1 MNQRMPLTKS
11 ITAGLAARNQ
21 TTQWETLLAAMLK
34 RLELDEFERARAE
47 IHYNRLAQHIARKL
61 HIADTDVHVIVQGS
75 MRTQTTISPRGNA
88 KFDLDIVVKLTG
100 SHFTNIDSN
109 KFFAEFGKALEGLAD
124 TAGEPMEKRRCW
136 RLQYPNEPFYFDVTP
151 AIPGSQE
158 ITETDLRVRDPQ
170 TKWSPSNPEEFADWF
185 CTIADQRFAFQSS
198 SHMVKAQE
206 EAEIDPFP
214 DGDIALDDIL
224 RRAVQL
230 MKLHRDNF
238 YHELPLD
245 RKEAKPISVIL
256 VTLAGHAYKDL
267 YAAGAVTVTSPIE
280 AVLELV
286 ERLPRNI
293 YRDAQQ
299 QYSVKNP
306 VLESENFADRWNQ
319 DGGRRVHE
327 FTRWHDRL
335 LEDLELFFG
344 TKSGADIEDRI
355 RSVFGV
361 DGVEAWK
368 KTLPK
373 ASNVLQGLLATAP
386 TQPRQNP
393 TKPTPSGSRHTF
405 G

>member
-1 MNQRMPLTKS
+1 MNQRMSLAES

-21 TTQWETLLAAMLK
+21 TAQWQTLLAAMLK
-34 RLELDEFERARAE
+34 RLELDDSERARAK
-47 IHYNRLAQHIARKL
+47 IHYDLLAQHIARKL
-61 HIADTDVHVIVQGS
+61 NIADTDVHVIVQGS

-109 KFFAEFGKALEGLAD
+109 RFFDEFGNALEDLAD
-124 TAGEPMEKRRCW
+124 TAGKPMPKRRCW

-170 TKWSPSNPEEFADWF
+170 TKWCPSNPEEFADWF
-185 CTIADQRFAFQSS
+185 CTIANQRFEFQKSR
-198 SHMVKAQE
+198 MVIAMDE
-206 EAEIDPFP
+206 ARIDPLPDAEIAF
-214 DGDIALDDIL
+214 DDIL

-238 YHELPLD
+238 YHGLPQD
-245 RKEAKPISVIL
+245 RKDAKPISVIL
-256 VTLAGHAYKDL
+256 VTLAGHAYQEL
-267 YAAGAVTVTSPIE
+267 HTATTVMSPIQ
-280 AVLELV
+280 AVLEVV

-293 YRDAQQ
+293 YRGTLG
-299 QYSVKNP
+299 YSVKNP
-306 VLESENFADRWNQ
+306 ALASENFADAWNR
-319 DGGRRVHE
+319 DNGERARE
-327 FTRWHDRL
+327 FQRWHTQL
-335 LEDLELFFG
+335 LGDLQLFFG
-344 TKSGADIEDRI
+344 REDGADVEARI
-355 RSVFGV
+355 RTVFGT
-361 DGVEAWK
+361 DGVDAWK

-386 TQPRQNP
+386 AQPRQNP
-393 TKPTPSGSRHTF
+393 TKPVPSGSRHTF